1 MNKKMALYSNPTEEP
16 RFTVKK
22 TFYSL
27 KNTFPLQITFVQWER
42 LFMELY
48 TMTKT
53 HLRIFIFKN

>member
-1 MNKKMALYSNPTEEP
+1 MNKKMPLYSNPIEKP
-16 RFTVKK
+16 SFTVKK

-27 KNTFPLQITFVQWER
+27 KNTFSLQRTFVQWER
-42 LFMELY
+42 FFMELY